1 MDDETLMHLVISV
14 SAGAFVAFVVHLLL
28 GDDEKPKRRK

>member
-1 MDDETLMHLVISV
+1 MDDDTLMHLVISLSV
-14 SAGAFVAFVVHLLL
+14 GAFFGFIVHLMF